1 MMELNEETPGQK
13 LFMVLTAWDAYYDEV
28 PTIDEERFWQAVA
41 STLNPREALVLELRF
56 GRRLGYSLTLGAV
69 GSVLKR
75 ERDGRIGLT
84 RERARQIESK
94 ALRTLRRPTWLALL
108 LDTTSADTRDKLQRL
123 REVDHER
130 R

>member
-1 MMELNEETPGQK
+1 MELHERTPGQL
-13 LFMVLTAWDAYYDEV
+13 LFMVLTAWDAYYDEA
-28 PTIDEERFWQAVA
+28 PTVDEERFWQAVA

-69 GSVLKR
+69 GSVLKQQ
-75 ERDGRIGLT
+75 RDGRIGVT

-94 ALRTLRRPTWLALL
+94 ALRTLRRPTWFALL
-108 LDTTSADTRDKLQRL
+108 LETTSVDTRDKLQRL
-123 REVDHER
+123 RERTHER